1 MTERSL
7 RHRSWSRRILSEVLL
22 RWGARLGLAW
32 IGFLTLVAIWAPFL
46 ANSRPLLIQDAAGWH
61 SPLLQHLTPADTTLL
76 GIFFLALLFLW
87 LPGRTGYRFLAWAG
101 AALVVAWLSWSLVA
115 PPVLVVHEHYR
126 EAERQGQ
133 FLRVIHAPIPYSA
146 KDYLR
151 DHADTGFE
159 IPGVHGERRHWFGTD
174 ENGADVLAR
183 MIHATRIAL
192 SIGFIATGIALVIG
206 VLLGGLMG
214 YFSGIVDLIGMR
226 LVEIFE
232 AIPTLFLLLTFVA
245 FFGRSLYL
253 MMLIIGLTSWSGYA
267 RYVRAEFLRLRQQD
281 FVQGAIAS
289 GLRLPS
295 ILFRHM
301 LPNGM
306 APILV
311 AASFGVASAILA
323 EATLSFLGLGLIDDP
338 SWGQM
343 LNQAVQSSTFHW
355 WMAVFPGGAIF
366 LTVFA
371 YNLIGEALRDA
382 IDPHVQA
389 EPRITNTD
397 DPTNPTNPANPANPS
412 HAAGASRPVGSG
424 SGSGTATVATGT
436 TARTGY

>member
-1 MTERSL
+1 MTEHRRSQ
-7 RHRSWSRRILSEVLL
+7 SWSRRILGEVLL
-22 RWGARLGLAW
+22 RWGARLGIAW
-32 IGFLTLVAIWAPFL
+32 IGLLTLVAVFAPLL
-46 ANSRPLLIQDAAGWH
+46 ANSHPLLVRDAGGWH
-61 SPLLQHLTPADTTLL
+61 SPMWVHLTPADATLL
-76 GIFFLALLFLW
+76 GAFLLAAVLLV
-87 LPGRTGYRFLAWAG
+87 LPGRRLLRFLAWLGGLVLIGGLAL
-101 AALVVAWLSWSLVA
+101 ALVSPPALVVY
-115 PPVLVVHEHYR
+115 EQYR
-126 EAERQGQ
+126 EAEALGEYE
-133 FLRVIHAPIPYSA
+133 RVIRAPIPYSA

-151 DHADTGFE
+151 DYADTGLE
-159 IPGVHGERRHWFGTD
+159 APGAAGDRRHWFGTD
-174 ENGADVLAR
+174 ENGADVLSR
-183 MIHATRIAL
+183 MVHATRIAL
-192 SIGFIATGIALVIG
+192 SIGFIATGIALAIG
-206 VLLGGLMG
+206 VVLGGLMG
-214 YFSGIVDLIGMR
+214 YFSGIVDIIGMR

-289 GLRLPS
+289 GLPLPS

-343 LNQAVQSSTFHW
+343 LNQAVQSSTFNW
-355 WMAVFPGGAIF
+355 WMAAFPGGAIF

-382 IDPHVQA
+382 VDPHAQSG
-389 EPRITNTD
+389 R
-397 DPTNPTNPANPANPS
+397 PALPAK
-412 HAAGASRPVGSG
+412 AAG
-424 SGSGTATVATGT
+424 
-436 TARTGY
+436 

>member
-1 MTERSL
+1 MTEAARGQ
-7 RHRSWSRRILSEVLL
+7 SWSQRILSEVLL
-22 RWGARLGLAW
+22 RWGARLGIAW
-32 IGFLTLVAIWAPFL
+32 IGLLTLLAVFAPLL
-46 ANSRPLLIQDAAGWH
+46 ANTHPLLVQDADGWR
-61 SPLLQHLTPADTTLL
+61 SPMLVHLGPADTTLL
-76 GIFFLALLFLW
+76 GLFLLAMLLVL
-87 LPGRTGYRFLAWAG
+87 LPGRRLLRFLAWLGG
-101 AALVVAWLSWSLVA
+101 AAVVGALSWTLVSPPALVVY
-115 PPVLVVHEHYR
+115 EQYR
-126 EAERQGQ
+126 EAEAAGEYQ
-133 FLRVIHAPIPYSA
+133 RVIRAPIPYSA

-151 DHADTGFE
+151 DYADTGLE
-159 IPGVHGERRHWFGTD
+159 SPRASGERLHWFGTD
-174 ENGADVLAR
+174 ENGADVLSR
-183 MIHATRIAL
+183 MVHATRIAL
-192 SIGFIATGIALVIG
+192 SIGFIATGIALAIG
-206 VLLGGLMG
+206 VVLGGLMG
-214 YFSGIVDLIGMR
+214 YFSGIIDIIGMR

-289 GLRLPS
+289 GLSLPS

-323 EATLSFLGLGLIDDP
+323 EATLSFLGLGLVDDP

-343 LNQAVQSSTFHW
+343 LNQAVQSSTFNW
-355 WMAVFPGGAIF
+355 WMAAFPGGAIF

-382 IDPHVQA
+382 VDPHAQSGKAKV
-389 EPRITNTD
+389 
-397 DPTNPTNPANPANPS
+397 PAKGIA
-412 HAAGASRPVGSG
+412 
-424 SGSGTATVATGT
+424 
-436 TARTGY
+436 